1 MLRIEVKTDSSALM
15 SRISYLVP
23 ELRVQ
28 TAKALNWTIYNV
40 RDAQRRAMAQVFDRP
55 TPFTLNQT
63 NRVMLAT
70 PDLLQAQT
78 KIRDDQSSGVAPS
91 NYLGPQIYGGRRK
104 VKASEKALQANGLM
118 PTGWIAIPG
127 PGARLDAYG
136 NMSRGQIS
144 LILNYLGTYREAGYN
159 TIQAKDRDRFKRGSK
174 KRRGFVLFVARVGN
188 KNGLQPGVYER
199 TAFGFGQAIKPL
211 LIFVS
216 RATYRARFDFV
227 GIAKRTTEQ
236 RFPQEFAAAFKRAV
250 ATAR

>member
-78 KIRDDQSSGVAPS
+78 KIRDDQSTGVAPS

-104 VKASEKALQANGLM
+104 VKANEKALQDNGLM

-136 NMSRGQIS
+136 NMSRGQIVQ
-144 LILNYLGTYREAGYN
+144 ILSALRAAEQVSGFSANITGRSAKRN
-159 TIQAKDRDRFKRGSK
+159 TKARDYFVSTPTQTNPRG
-174 KRRGFVLFVARVGN
+174 GN
-188 KNGLQPGVYER
+188 GRLPYGVYQR
-199 TAFGFGQAIKPL
+199 LPGGRIVTVMRFRNAHQYKP
-211 LIFVS
+211 
-216 RATYRARFDFV
+216 RFDYG
-227 GIAKRTTEQ
+227 GIAQTVAETD
-236 RFPQEFAAAFKRAV
+236 FPRLMRKAFAPAAAKRF
-250 ATAR
+250 